1 MFSLGILLAALLA
14 EVGPA
19 RGAELATPPKP
30 RAVEVVKP
38 PAAEA
43 AKPTSEPLP
52 DTDTRV
58 AVLAALGER
67 LYKLGRYDEAVA
79 EYRRAYELRADPK
92 FLYHIARCYRELGA
106 SEQALFYYERYLAV
120 APAAPERDEV
130 MDRIAEIEA
139 LRARPARP
147 RTRPILIADQPA
159 KASTPSKPWR
169 KWWFWTALGTA
180 VATGVAAAMFAGD
193 SEVPRPAGTLGN
205 KMFY

>member
-1 MFSLGILLAALLA
+1 MFSLGILLAALAA
-14 EVGPA
+14 EVAPA
-19 RGAELATPPKP
+19 PGAEPPSPPKP
-30 RAVEVVKP
+30 PAVETVKP
-38 PAAEA
+38 PPAEA
-43 AKPTSEPLP
+43 AKPPSEPLP

-58 AVLAALGER
+58 AILAALGER

-130 MDRIAEIEA
+130 LDRIAEIEA
-139 LRARPARP
+139 LRARPARA
-147 RTRPILIADQPA
+147 RTRPILIADQPP
-159 KASTPSKPWR
+159 KAPTASKPWR

-180 VATGVAAAMFAGD
+180 VATGVAAAMVAGGT
-193 SEVPRPAGTLGN
+193 EVPRPAGDLGN
-205 KMFY
+205 KTFY

>member
-1 MFSLGILLAALLA
+1 MVSFGILLALLVTEA
-14 EVGPA
+14 
-19 RGAELATPPKP
+19 
-30 RAVEVVKP
+30 VKP
-38 PAAEA
+38 LPAEA
-43 AKPTSEPLP
+43 VKPLPAETARPPTSEPVP

-106 SEQALFYYERYLAV
+106 NEQALFYYERYLAV

-130 MDRIAEIEA
+130 VDRIAEIEA

-147 RTRPILIADQPA
+147 RTRLILVPDQTS
-159 KASTPSKPWR
+159 KPSAAPKPWR

-180 VATGVAAAMFAGD
+180 VATGVAAALIVGG
-193 SEVPRPAGTLGN
+193 SEVPSPSSDLGN
-205 KMFY
+205 KKFY